1 MASVTPSLACSNQN
15 GETPQRNEG
24 VDTHALMT
32 QHPINTE
39 LSAGARLAGH
49 LASKNLAADS
59 AMSQSNIIH
68 LAADLSFL
76 HTDYLWRMPGSWIG
90 YDYYSTSEFYEDI
103 ARIAQRGVMDMLFFG
118 DTGGTPEDYGGSYEA
133 GVRYG
138 AKWPRHDMAPMI
150 PLMAKA
156 ASGVGF
162 AITMSTTYHHPFY
175 VARFFNALDHVTRG
189 RIAWNA
195 VTSAYKNEA
204 ANYGFDVMMDHD
216 ERYRRAQ
223 EFLEVACKLWDSVE
237 KDAIVTDRETGI
249 FADPAKVHRIDH
261 RGRYFNVRGPLP
273 ALPSPQQ
280 RPVIIQAGLSGPGM
294 DLAAT
299 YADMQFSTRRT
310 VASMQQHRAALDAKL
325 AQVGRKPRD
334 VGILWSIRIQVA
346 ESDAA
351 AKEKER
357 QYLESIRPEAG
368 LVEMSA
374 QYNVDFSKARP
385 GMRLADFA
393 DEVRAQKGNY
403 GSFEELLKTTDPSQT
418 VEEFGRRFLVD
429 RILVAAGT
437 PKAIVD
443 KLEEMHVATGAN
455 GGFILGR
462 GYSAMDNIRE
472 FVEFVVPELQR
483 RGLSK
488 RKYTGATLRENL
500 S

>member
-1 MASVTPSLACSNQN
+1 
-15 GETPQRNEG
+15 
-24 VDTHALMT
+24 
-32 QHPINTE
+32 
-39 LSAGARLAGH
+39 
-49 LASKNLAADS
+49 
-59 AMSQSNIIH
+59 MSESESIH
-68 LAADLSFL
+68 LAADISFL

-90 YDYYSTSEFYEDI
+90 YPYYCTSEFYEDL

-118 DTGGTPEDYGGSYEA
+118 DTGGTPEDFGGNHEA
-133 GVRYG
+133 VVKYG

-162 AITMSTTYHHPFY
+162 ALTMSTTYQHPFH
-175 VARFFNALDHVTRG
+175 VARVFNALDHVTRG

-216 ERYRRAQ
+216 ERYERAQ
-223 EFLEVACKLWDSVE
+223 EFLQVACALWDSVE
-237 KDAIVTDRETGI
+237 PDALIADRDQGI
-249 FADPAKVHRIDH
+249 FCDPSKVHRIDY

-294 DLAAT
+294 NLAAT
-299 YADMQFSTRRT
+299 YADLQFSTRRSL
-310 VASMQQHRAALDAKL
+310 ASMKQHREALDAKL
-325 AQVGRKPRD
+325 AAVGRKPRD
-334 VGILWSIRIQVA
+334 IGILWSVRVQVA
-346 ESDAA
+346 ECEAEA
-351 AKEKER
+351 QAKEKR
-357 QYLESIRPEAG
+357 YLEAIPPQAG

-374 QYNVDFSKARP
+374 QYNVDFSAARP

-393 DEVRAQKGNY
+393 DEVHAQKGNL
-403 GSFEELLKTTDPSQT
+403 GSFEELLKTVDPKQT

-429 RILVAAGT
+429 RILVASGT
-437 PKAIVD
+437 PKAIAD
-443 KLEEMHVATGAN
+443 RFEELHFGTGAN

-462 GYSAMDNIRE
+462 GFSAMDNISE
-472 FVEFVVPELQR
+472 FVNFVVPELQR

-488 RKYTGATLRENL
+488 KKYAGPTLRENL
-500 S
+500 NH

>member
-1 MASVTPSLACSNQN
+1 
-15 GETPQRNEG
+15 
-24 VDTHALMT
+24 
-32 QHPINTE
+32 
-39 LSAGARLAGH
+39 
-49 LASKNLAADS
+49 
-59 AMSQSNIIH
+59 MSESQTIH

-76 HTDYLWRMPGSWIG
+76 HTDYLWRMPGSWVG

-118 DTGGTPEDYGGSYEA
+118 DTGGTPEDYGGNHDA
-133 GVRYG
+133 PVRYG

-156 ASGVGF
+156 APGVGF
-162 AITMSTTYHHPFY
+162 AHH
-175 VARFFNALDHVTRG
+175 HVDDLSPS
-189 RIAWNA
+189 
-195 VTSAYKNEA
+195 VL
-204 ANYGFDVMMDHD
+204 
-216 ERYRRAQ
+216 RRALLQCARPCHAWPDRLERRDVGLQ
-223 EFLEVACKLWDSVE
+223 ERSRQLRLRRDDGPRRALRARAGVSRCHLQAVGQRREGCASSR
-237 KDAIVTDRETGI
+237 DREKGI

-310 VASMQQHRAALDAKL
+310 LASMKQHRDALDAKL
-325 AQVGRKPRD
+325 ADGRP
-334 VGILWSIRIQVA
+334 Q
-346 ESDAA
+346 AA
-351 AKEKER
+351 RCRHPVVDPHPGRRVRGRR
-357 QYLESIRPEAG
+357 QGEGAALSRRRSGREAG

-403 GSFEELLKTTDPSQT
+403 GSFDELLKTTDPTQT

-443 KLEEMHVATGAN
+443 KLEEMHFASGAN

-472 FVEFVVPELQR
+472 FVELVVPELQR

-488 RKYTGATLRENL
+488 TQYTGPTLRENL
-500 S
+500 N